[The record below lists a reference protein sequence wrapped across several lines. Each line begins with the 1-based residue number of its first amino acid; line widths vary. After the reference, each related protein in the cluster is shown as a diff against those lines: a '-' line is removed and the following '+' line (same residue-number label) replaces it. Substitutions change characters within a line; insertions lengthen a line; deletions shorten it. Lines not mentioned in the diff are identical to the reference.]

1 MIVES
6 LKSQLLAAVLPH
18 LQSLVNGLIFIGVGL
33 CAVTCILFVTSI
45 TRRFLF
51 DVARNWWE
59 GDDDSFVNTFHSY
72 RDRFRFERD
81 AHSGASLPIEVTWT
95 GPRDEE
101 GSLGGYD
108 WHGQMSIVPGDNV
121 DFDDDGRH

>member
-1 MIVES
+1 MIVEE

-18 LQSLVNGLIFIGVGL
+18 LQSLVNGLVLIATVIFIL
-33 CAVTCILFVTSI
+33 SCILFATSI
-45 TRRFLF
+45 TRSFLF
-51 DVARNWWE
+51 DVARNWWK

-81 AHSGASLPIEVTWT
+81 AHVGASLPIEVTWT
-95 GPRDEE
+95 GPREE
-101 GSLGGYD
+101 ESSLGGYD
-108 WHGQMSIVPGDNV
+108 WNEWMSIVPGDNV